1 LMMSLW
7 DALRMN
13 MMISYQGLVR
23 TFLSYHVNIFI
34 FFFIILM
41 FAGGMFESLYTY
53 LTMSSQRTNLGA
65 TSALMGAA
73 SLVIPSVIG
82 GVGSFLIE
90 LNTSI
95 WMMYLLLIILIMIY
109 MLKKYQTLTVTDRR

>member
-1 LMMSLW
+1 M
-7 DALRMN
+7 
-13 MMISYQGLVR
+13 
-23 TFLSYHVNIFI
+23 

-53 LTMSSQRTNLGA
+53 LTMSSQRTNPGA

-73 SLVIPSVIG
+73 RWLFRQSSEVSV
-82 GVGSFLIE
+82 VLIE

-109 MLKKYQTLTVTDRR
+109 MLKKYQTLTVTGSALNEADRHCCYKIHSSNVPDIT

>member
-1 LMMSLW
+1 MMNPVPWLQ
-7 DALRMN
+7 MTN
-13 MMISYQGLVR
+13 MISYQGLVR

-109 MLKKYQTLTVTDRR
+109 MLKKYQTLTVTYRR